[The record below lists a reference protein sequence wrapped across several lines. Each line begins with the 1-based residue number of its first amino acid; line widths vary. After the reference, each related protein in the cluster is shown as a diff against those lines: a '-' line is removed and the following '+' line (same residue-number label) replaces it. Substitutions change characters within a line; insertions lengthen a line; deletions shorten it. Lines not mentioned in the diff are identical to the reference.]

1 MASEA
6 KQLKGDTTSAGK
18 MKQGARAKNGNTSS
32 GISDMETLIK
42 ERKSYLQKENKI
54 LTEHLN
60 TYMGKVEHLLQ
71 ENKFLQE
78 EAKRN
83 QEESKAYLSYL
94 TKHLQQDQGLLTTL
108 NDQNHTNLS
117 HVWQQKKELISEYAE
132 KEEEVRSSL
141 VNVETKY
148 SLLNKEVEDL
158 QAFQEQ
164 LEKMKKIKELEKE
177 LLVTKIHHSDETRNI
192 KSRFL
197 QAKADCERD
206 VHRKIQVLS
215 KRAEAE
221 TKQSL
226 IQHIKQVKAEN
237 ERLHQ
242 ELLRLIQYTKNLK
255 ETQVQLQEQ
264 QQQLL
269 WENQYAQD
277 MAYVRH
283 WLHQHQAQMQM
294 AQPAGSRAGSGASTN
309 LTPPSPLL
317 THTNASA
324 DVAGLSAAAAALS
337 QVRSQ
342 EQ

>member
-1 MASEA
+1 
-6 KQLKGDTTSAGK
+6 
-18 MKQGARAKNGNTSS
+18 
-32 GISDMETLIK
+32 METLVK
-42 ERKSYLQKENKI
+42 ERKSYLQKENEI

-71 ENKFLQE
+71 ENRFLQK

-94 TKHLQQDQGLLTTL
+94 TKHLQQYPGLLTTL
-108 NDQNHTNLS
+108 NDQNHTDLS
-117 HVWQQKKELISEYAE
+117 HVSQQKKELISEYTE
-132 KEEEVRSSL
+132 KEKEVRSSL
-141 VNVETKY
+141 VNVETEY

-158 QAFQEQ
+158 QASQEQ
-164 LEKMKKIKELEKE
+164 LEQTKKIKELEKE

-192 KSRFL
+192 KSSFL
-197 QAKADCERD
+197 KAKADCKRD
-206 VHRKIQVLS
+206 IHRKIQVLS

-221 TKQSL
+221 AKQSL

-242 ELLRLIQYTKNLK
+242 ELLRLIQYSKVLK
-255 ETQVQLQEQ
+255 ETQVQLRDQ

-269 WENQYAQD
+269 WENQYTQD

-294 AQPAGSRAGSGASTN
+294 EQPAGFRAASGVSTN

-317 THTNASA
+317 THTSDSA
-324 DVAGLSAAAAALS
+324 GVAGLSTAAALG
-337 QVRSQ
+337 QVRSK